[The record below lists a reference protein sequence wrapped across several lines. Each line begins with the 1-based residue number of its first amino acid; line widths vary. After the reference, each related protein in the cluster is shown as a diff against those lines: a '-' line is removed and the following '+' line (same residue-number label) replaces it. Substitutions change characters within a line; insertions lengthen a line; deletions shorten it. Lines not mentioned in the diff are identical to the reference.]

1 MNAGVATIAAA
12 VAVVDARTVGYNHA
26 PPRQHAAKTASV
38 ANSVDRRRGC
48 RPKVPS
54 RRIEL
59 IATKS
64 VDPSCNSTASHSGN
78 APTSAG
84 SDAPTME
91 TTASVMFCRSTARVL
106 AAKSN
111 NSGSCEMPSA
121 SACSRS
127 TSAAAAAASDG
138 VDATA
143 TPTSAAANAGA
154 SLIPSPT
161 IATFLHLIDESAA
174 ASARVR
180 STMRSL
186 SPGVS
191 PAFTSSAGR
200 PTSRAIAAALS
211 GLSPVS
217 IKRRMPSPPRH
228 APSRSV
234 DTAAAAFGC
243 GESANRNTHAKFSER
258 HASGSYASTSQ
269 NSSEEGKG
277 TSTSSTTRAAAT
289 SPPRSDATAAARR
302 RASAR
307 SGVPAISHAHSTL
320 PNRANRGGPHSTP
333 TTPGRTRPSTP
344 YPCTTLKSLTAT
356 SGEAPDADAD
366 AAASSVARAMGC
378 VAPRS
383 RLAAMAN
390 AVGFDV
396 GDDAIA
402 FAVDRA
408 D

>member
-1 MNAGVATIAAA
+1 MNAGVATIATAA
-12 VAVVDARTVGYNHA
+12 AVDARTVGYNHA

-54 RRIEL
+54 RPIEL

-84 SDAPTME
+84 SDAPTIE

-200 PTSRAIAAALS
+200 PTSRAIVAALS

-258 HASGSYASTSQ
+258 PRLRVVRLDVTKLVGGGEGNVDVFDDEGGGDVSASVGRDGGR
-269 NSSEEGKG
+269 SSKG
-277 TSTSSTTRAAAT
+277 VGTL
-289 SPPRSDATAAARR
+289 
-302 RASAR
+302 
-307 SGVPAISHAHSTL
+307 GVPAISHAHSTL

-344 YPCTTLKSLTAT
+344 YPCNHLEIADSDERGGTGRRRGRRRVQRRARDGMRRAAL
-356 SGEAPDADAD
+356 EARRDGQRHG
-366 AAASSVARAMGC
+366 VRH
-378 VAPRS
+378 R
-383 RLAAMAN
+383 
-390 AVGFDV
+390 
-396 GDDAIA
+396 
-402 FAVDRA
+402 
-408 D
+408 